1 MSSENTSTWGKIKD
15 NVCDAFSAAGN
26 WFAETAV
33 SVRDWIVEKYKDIFD
48 KDDKE
53 SEKNGESE
61 KETITVYDV
70 VGAGNSPISSGY
82 KTWEEADAWRKANS
96 PISSIVERQVEV
108 EKDSESQKENKED
121 ENSLSGKW
129 TVWEAG
135 APIGGT
141 HDTKESAE
149 QWRKD
154 HNNIGTVRSWDE
166 ITNQRSQ
173 AASIVDTN
181 NNSTE
186 AENEMD

>member
-33 SVRDWIVEKYKDIFD
+33 SVRDWIVDKYKDIFD

-70 VGAGNSPISSGY
+70 VGAGNSPISSGH
-82 KTWEEADAWRKANS
+82 KTWEEADAWRKTNS
-96 PISSIVERQVEV
+96 PMSSIVERQVEV
-108 EKDSESQKENKED
+108 EKDSESQKENKE
-121 ENSLSGKW
+121 STAGKW
-129 TVWEAG
+129 AVFNAGNSPISGLLDSKEA
-135 APIGGT
+135 
-141 HDTKESAE
+141 AE
-149 QWRKD
+149 EWRK
-154 HNNIGTVRSWDE
+154 NNSPSGTVAQYDE
-166 ITNQRSQ
+166 YM
-173 AASIVDTN
+173 AALRGQKADNILDSG

>member
-33 SVRDWIVEKYKDIFD
+33 SVRDWIVDKYKDIFD

-70 VGAGNSPISSGY
+70 VGAGNAPISSGH

-108 EKDSESQKENKED
+108 EKDSESQKENKE
-121 ENSLSGKW
+121 STAGKW
-129 TVWEAG
+129 AVFNAGNSPISGLLDSKEA
-135 APIGGT
+135 
-141 HDTKESAE
+141 AE
-149 QWRKD
+149 EWRK
-154 HNNIGTVRSWDE
+154 NNSPSGTVAQYDE
-166 ITNQRSQ
+166 YM
-173 AASIVDTN
+173 AALRGQKADNILDSG

>member
-33 SVRDWIVEKYKDIFD
+33 SVRDWIVDKYKDIFD

-70 VGAGNSPISSGY
+70 VGAGNSPISSGH

-96 PISSIVERQVEV
+96 PMSSIVERQVEV
-108 EKDSESQKENKED
+108 EKDSESQKENKE
-121 ENSLSGKW
+121 STAGKW
-129 TVWEAG
+129 AVFNAGNSPISGLLDSKEA
-135 APIGGT
+135 
-141 HDTKESAE
+141 AE
-149 QWRKD
+149 EWRK
-154 HNNIGTVRSWDE
+154 NNSPSGTVAQYDE
-166 ITNQRSQ
+166 YM
-173 AASIVDTN
+173 AALRGQKADNILDSG
-181 NNSTE
+181 NNSTD

>member
-33 SVRDWIVEKYKDIFD
+33 SVRDWIVDKYKDIFD

-70 VGAGNSPISSGY
+70 VGAGNSPISSGH

-96 PISSIVERQVEV
+96 PMSSIVERQVEV
-108 EKDSESQKENKED
+108 EKDSESQKENKE
-121 ENSLSGKW
+121 STAGKW
-129 TVWEAG
+129 AVFNAGNSPISGLLDSKEA
-135 APIGGT
+135 
-141 HDTKESAE
+141 AE
-149 QWRKD
+149 EWRK
-154 HNNIGTVRSWDE
+154 NNSPSGTVAQYDE
-166 ITNQRSQ
+166 YM
-173 AASIVDTN
+173 AALRGQKADNILDSG